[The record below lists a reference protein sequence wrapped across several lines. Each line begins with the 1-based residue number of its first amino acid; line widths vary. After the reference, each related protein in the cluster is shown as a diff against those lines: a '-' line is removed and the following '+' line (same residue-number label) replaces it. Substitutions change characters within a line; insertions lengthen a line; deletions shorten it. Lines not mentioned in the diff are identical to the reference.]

1 MTPSESLS
9 TQCPDNPCH
18 TLQHYVE
25 HGNYY
30 FQLASDCTFQFLPG
44 NHILSA
50 DEIVFIRYVTNFALS
65 GSGNTSVIECL
76 GATGFCFL
84 NTINVT
90 VANLTFMFCGGMSP
104 YLSPATLTF
113 GGWAFDVKILEIT
126 VINGTGYGLL
136 GIDIVGNSSI
146 AGSLFISN
154 GIDRNLTDITG
165 KGGGNVRL
173 VFLQNCHNPESS
185 YTIDIQSSVFIN
197 GYGGIYGAGL
207 EILPQQSCYHLRI
220 NIRRIKCFYNTG
232 KLGGNI
238 GILVKNGTVYN
249 NVTIEESIIA
259 YGASQFYGGGI
270 SFVTNSDFFGYP
282 FSCSDVNQAEVRTTL
297 YLRNTRILSNVAI
310 RSGGGVAIAM
320 AHSCYNTHVHIS
332 NVTLSKN
339 VALYG
344 SNV

>member
-126 VINGTGYGLL
+126 VINGTGYG
-136 GIDIVGNSSI
+136 V
-146 AGSLFISN
+146 SLPALHSN
-154 GIDRNLTDITG
+154 GHELD
-165 KGGGNVRL
+165 
-173 VFLQNCHNPESS
+173 FQNIN
-185 YTIDIQSSVFIN
+185 TIDVM
-197 GYGGIYGAGL
+197 G
-207 EILPQQSCYHLRI
+207 E
-220 NIRRIKCFYNTG
+220 CFANE
-232 KLGGNI
+232 KSPMMQKK
-238 GILVKNGTVYN
+238 V
-249 NVTIEESIIA
+249 
-259 YGASQFYGGGI
+259 
-270 SFVTNSDFFGYP
+270 
-282 FSCSDVNQAEVRTTL
+282 
-297 YLRNTRILSNVAI
+297 
-310 RSGGGVAIAM
+310 
-320 AHSCYNTHVHIS
+320 
-332 NVTLSKN
+332 
-339 VALYG
+339 
-344 SNV
+344 